1 MTSRAVFSSQ
11 DGWRYGLL
19 GLPLAF
25 CALPLYVLM
34 PNLYARQWGVS
45 LAALGAVLLAAR
57 LLDAVLDPWLGRV
70 CDRLFARSIAAV
82 LAFGAAA
89 ALLLGLGFSAIFL
102 PPVQEPDALLAWAG
116 GWLVL
121 TYLAYSALAV
131 AHQSWGAMLGGDA
144 LQRSRVVAWREGLGL
159 VGVVLASVVGNLL
172 GVPLMLGLLWL
183 TLGLGWW
190 AWSRAPRPARPK
202 HGMTA
207 NACFQTDKVPVTAPV
222 GLWHP
227 MQQPAFRRLLAVF
240 MLNGIASAIPAT
252 LVLFFVQDRLQGSE
266 ALQSAALG
274 LYFVCA
280 ALSMPLWLRA
290 VARLGLA
297 RSWAVGMG
305 LSVLVFLWASQL
317 GAGDGALFLIVCAL
331 SGAAL
336 GSDLALPGAMLAGL
350 IHDAGDRGRADGAY
364 FGWWNF
370 ATKLNLALAAG
381 LALPLL
387 GWLGYAPGAR
397 DAQALQ
403 VLTVAYCLLP
413 CGLKTGAGAAALPF
427 FYPTRGTSR
436 SQHETTSIDPC
447 RRGLFGAGPERLQ
460 HTQSDRLRR
469 AKTGAGAAR
478 LLQRHARRL
487 RHLYRPL
494 GSGGK
499 ALHRGH
505 GVQLAG

>member
-1 MTSRAVFSSQ
+1 MRTPGASFSTR

-34 PNLYARQWGVS
+34 PNLYAREWGVS

-70 CDRLFARSIAAV
+70 CDRLYARSIPAV

-89 ALLLGLGFSAIFL
+89 AVLLGLGFSAIFV
-102 PPVQEPDALLAWAG
+102 PPVRAPHALLLWAG

-159 VGVVLASVVGNLL
+159 VGVVLASVAANLL
-172 GVPLMLGLLWL
+172 GVPVMLGVLWL
-183 TLGLGWW
+183 GLVLGWW
-190 AWSRAPRPARPK
+190 AWSRAPRPLRPASQAVMEKPAARS
-202 HGMTA
+202 A
-207 NACFQTDKVPVTAPV
+207 AAVS
-222 GLWHP
+222 LWHP
-227 MQQPAFRRLLAVF
+227 WQHRDFRRLLAVF
-240 MLNGIASAIPAT
+240 MVNGIASAIPAT

-280 ALSMPLWLRA
+280 AGSMPLWLRA

-297 RSWAVGMG
+297 RSWLLGMG

-336 GSDLALPGAMLAGL
+336 GSDLALPGAMLAGV

-370 ATKLNLALAAG
+370 VTKLNLALAAG

-387 GWLGYAPGAR
+387 SWLGYAPGAR
-397 DAQALQ
+397 DTQALQ

-413 CGLKTGAGAAALPF
+413 CALKTGAALLLYS
-427 FYPTRGTSR
+427 FYIQP
-436 SQHETTSIDPC
+436 
-447 RRGLFGAGPERLQ
+447 
-460 HTQSDRLRR
+460 
-469 AKTGAGAAR
+469 AAR
-478 LLQRHARRL
+478 
-487 RHLYRPL
+487 PL
-494 GSGGK
+494 TT
-499 ALHRGH
+499 
-505 GVQLAG
+505 

>member
-1 MTSRAVFSSQ
+1 MTSRSAFSTQ

-57 LLDAVLDPWLGRV
+57 LLDAVLDPWLGRI
-70 CDRLFARSIAAV
+70 CDRLFARSIGAV

-89 ALLLGLGFSAIFL
+89 AVLLGLGFSAIFL
-102 PPVQEPDALLAWAG
+102 PPVQTPDALLAWAG

-144 LQRSRVVAWREGLGL
+144 LKRSRVVAWREGLGL
-159 VGVVLASVVGNLL
+159 VGVVLASVVGNLF
-172 GVPLMLGLLWL
+172 GVSLMLTLLWL
-183 TLGLGWW
+183 ALGLGWL
-190 AWSRAPRPARPK
+190 AWSKAPRPTRSAQKDAVVATR
-202 HGMTA
+202 
-207 NACFQTDKVPVTAPV
+207 VS
-222 GLWHP
+222 LWHP
-227 MQQPAFRRLLAVF
+227 LQQSPFRRLLAVF

-252 LVLFFVQDRLQGSE
+252 LVLFFVQDRLRGSE

-317 GAGDGALFLIVCAL
+317 GAGDGTLFLIVCAL

-350 IHDAGDRGRADGAY
+350 IDDAGDRGRADGAY

-387 GWLGYAPGAR
+387 GWLGYAPGTR

-413 CGLKTGAGAAALPF
+413 CVLKTGAAALLYFSFIQP
-427 FYPTRGTSR
+427 S
-436 SQHETTSIDPC
+436 
-447 RRGLFGAGPERLQ
+447 
-460 HTQSDRLRR
+460 
-469 AKTGAGAAR
+469 AA
-478 LLQRHARRL
+478 Q
-487 RHLYRPL
+487 PL
-494 GSGGK
+494 T
-499 ALHRGH
+499 L
-505 GVQLAG
+505 

>member
-1 MTSRAVFSSQ
+1 MTNSVKFSWQ
-11 DGWRYGLL
+11 QGWSYGLL

-34 PNLYARQWGVS
+34 PNLYAREWDVS

-70 CDRLFARSIAAV
+70 CDRLFARSFPSV
-82 LAFGAAA
+82 LAFGALAA
-89 ALLLGLGFSAIFL
+89 VLLGLGFSAIFV
-102 PPVQEPDALLAWAG
+102 PPVRTPDALLVWAG
-116 GWLVL
+116 GWLVI

-131 AHQSWGAMLGGDA
+131 AHQSWGAMLGGDEV
-144 LQRSRVVAWREGLGL
+144 QRSRVVAWREGFGL
-159 VGVVLASVVGNLL
+159 VGVVLASVVGNLF
-172 GVPLMLGLLWL
+172 GVPLMLVLLWL
-183 TLGLGWW
+183 ALGLGWW
-190 AWSRAPRPARPK
+190 AWSQAPRPAHP
-202 HGMTA
+202 A
-207 NACFQTDKVPVTAPV
+207 SQAVPGAASLS
-222 GLWHP
+222 LWHP
-227 MQQPAFRRLLAVF
+227 WRQPAFRRLLAVF

-280 ALSMPLWLRA
+280 ALSMPLWLRC
-290 VARLGLA
+290 VKRLGLA
-297 RSWAVGMG
+297 RSWLLGMG

-317 GAGDGALFLIVCAL
+317 GSGDGALFLIVCAL

-350 IHDAGDRGRADGAY
+350 IHDAGDRGRAEGAY

-381 LALPLL
+381 LVLPLL

-403 VLTVAYCLLP
+403 VLTFAYCLLP
-413 CGLKTGAGAAALPF
+413 CGLKTGAALLLHFSSNQPAA
-427 FYPTRGTSR
+427 
-436 SQHETTSIDPC
+436 
-447 RRGLFGAGPERLQ
+447 
-460 HTQSDRLRR
+460 
-469 AKTGAGAAR
+469 K
-478 LLQRHARRL
+478 
-487 RHLYRPL
+487 PL
-494 GSGGK
+494 AS
-499 ALHRGH
+499 
-505 GVQLAG
+505 

>member
-1 MTSRAVFSSQ
+1 MTTSGVSFSTR

-34 PNLYARQWGVS
+34 PNMYAREWGVS

-57 LLDAVLDPWLGRV
+57 LLDAVLDPWLGRI
-70 CDRLFARSIAAV
+70 CDRLYARSIPAV

-89 ALLLGLGFSAIFL
+89 AVLLGLGFSAIFV
-102 PPVQEPDALLAWAG
+102 PPVRAPDALLLWAG

-144 LQRSRVVAWREGLGL
+144 VQRSRVVAWREGLGL
-159 VGVVLASVVGNLL
+159 VGVVLASVAANLL
-172 GVPLMLGLLWL
+172 GVPVMLGLLWL
-183 TLGLGWW
+183 GLVLGWW
-190 AWSRAPRPARPK
+190 AWSRAPRPLRPSSQTNLAGPKARS
-202 HGMTA
+202 TA
-207 NACFQTDKVPVTAPV
+207 AIS
-222 GLWHP
+222 LWHP
-227 MQQPAFRRLLAVF
+227 WQHRAFRRLLAVF

-266 ALQSAALG
+266 ALQSASLG

-280 ALSMPLWLRA
+280 ALSMPLWLRG

-297 RSWAVGMG
+297 RSWLLGMG
-305 LSVLVFLWASQL
+305 VSVLVFLWATQL
-317 GAGDGALFLIVCAL
+317 GAGDGAFFLVVCAL

-350 IHDAGDRGRADGAY
+350 IDDAGDRGRADGSY

-387 GWLGYAPGAR
+387 GWLGYAPGTR
-397 DAQALQ
+397 EPQALL

-413 CGLKTGAGAAALPF
+413 CVLKTGAALLLYLSFIQPAAQP
-427 FYPTRGTSR
+427 PT
-436 SQHETTSIDPC
+436 P
-447 RRGLFGAGPERLQ
+447 
-460 HTQSDRLRR
+460 
-469 AKTGAGAAR
+469 
-478 LLQRHARRL
+478 
-487 RHLYRPL
+487 
-494 GSGGK
+494 
-499 ALHRGH
+499 
-505 GVQLAG
+505 